1 MEKGKTDIVAQICA
15 KQKVKVVYRNPK
27 GEYFTDMNLALL
39 SVVGDRK
46 KIETCTP
53 GSVKKSEGTKVAE
66 AEKPVE
72 TKKGAEKG
80 KAVKVTVKTPEAKQA
95 EETKPEEETKQK
107 ESETVTEDEQPKT
120 EGEDE

>member
-15 KQKVKVVYRNPK
+15 KHKVKVVYRNPK
-27 GEYFTDMNLALL
+27 GEYFTEMNLALL
-39 SVVGDRK
+39 SVDGDRK

-53 GSVKKSEGTKVAE
+53 GSAKKSEGTKVAE
-66 AEKPVE
+66 TEKPVE

-80 KAVKVTVKTPEAKQA
+80 KAVKVTVKTSEAK
-95 EETKPEEETKQK
+95 ETKPEEE
-107 ESETVTEDEQPKT
+107 SEAVAEDEQPKK